1 MSKVRTYAWM
11 RQLEITFTSQKNKQT
26 LTFGDNWKRG
36 GIDLNIEVS
45 GNKYLST
52 MKDRF
57 VVRIT
62 NLTYKEIT
70 TLINGQF
77 YQIEIK
83 CGYRSSGLFTVFK
96 GGILYISNE
105 LGDRKSNDVIV
116 LCASEMVSR
125 YGQARMNLSL
135 KSGVNMYS
143 ALNYIKKLAGINNAY
158 IDEDFKQLILKENEI
173 ANTNITSWL
182 DTICQSNNWVVNSDY
197 SDGASFSIWNPYRR
211 DMRRIKLTTDNIIL
225 TGGYPTLDSTGLKIA
240 LMPTF
245 NFMPGDTIQI
255 DNSIIDIGT
264 EDESEAL
271 KNVGQFLDKD
281 GNYIITEIAVNLENR
296 DSNFSFMCKARAK
309 SLWSNILGGNQ

>member
-1 MSKVRTYAWM
+1 MSEVKKYAWM
-11 RQLEITFTSQKNKQT
+11 RQLEITFTSYKNKQK
-26 LTFGDNWKRG
+26 LTFGNNWKNG

-45 GNKYLST
+45 GTKYLST
-52 MKDRF
+52 LRDKF
-57 VVRIT
+57 TIRIT

-70 TLINGQF
+70 ELINGQF
-77 YQIEIK
+77 YQVEIK
-83 CGYRSSGLFTVFK
+83 CGYRTSGLFTVFK
-96 GGILYISNE
+96 GGVLYISNE
-105 LGDRKSNDVIV
+105 LGDRKSNDVVI

-143 ALNYIKKLAGINNAY
+143 ALDYIKKRAGINNAY
-158 IDEDFKQLILKENEI
+158 IDEDFKHRILRESEV

-182 DTICQSNNWVVNSDY
+182 DMISQSNNWITNADY
-197 SDGASFSIWNPYRR
+197 SEGASFSIWNPYRK

-225 TGGYPTLDSTGLKIA
+225 TGGYPRLDSSGLEIS

-245 NFMPGDTIQI
+245 NFMPGDTINI

-264 EDESEAL
+264 SSENEAL

-281 GNYIITEIAVNLENR
+281 GNYVITEISVNLQNR
-296 DSNFSFMCKARAK
+296 GSSFSFKCRGRAK
-309 SLWSNILGGNQ
+309 SLWNNILGGLS